1 MIDTKKI
8 IATLEYSSAFD
19 ATPATLEIH
28 TDSYADG
35 SLAVC
40 AVEAR
45 TREPYGHLSVN
56 VGDHTELRP
65 GEFYLKDW
73 SENEELADALV
84 LSGAI
89 KPVLDQPAFHT
100 GFVTAYCYRIAE

>member
-1 MIDTKKI
+1 MIDTKKV

-19 ATPATLEIH
+19 PTPVTLEVH

-35 SLAVC
+35 SLAIC

-45 TREPYGHLSVN
+45 TREPSGRLSVN

-73 SENEELADALV
+73 SENEELAEALV
-84 LSGAI
+84 ISGAI
-89 KPVLDQPAFHT
+89 HPVPDQPAFHS
-100 GFVTAYCYRIAE
+100 GFCVAFCYRIDE